1 MDNST
6 IGSRI
11 SLLVKQTGLTRIAF
25 GARIGIS
32 SGGMTMICNGKSN
45 PSAQT
50 VSAICREFSVN
61 RRWLETGEGD
71 MFLKLDEAEK
81 IVAWVNGMVARRAEK
96 SGKDFN
102 DYDDLRM
109 QLISVLIDADD
120 DFYRALLPVMAR
132 LVEKLRENEKTPD

>member
-1 MDNST
+1 MENET
-6 IGSRI
+6 IHSRI
-11 SLLVKQTGLTRIAF
+11 SRVVKHSGLTKTKFAE
-25 GARIGIS
+25 RIGVS
-32 SGGMTMICNGKSN
+32 ASAVTTMSNGKSN

-50 VSAICREFSVN
+50 VSAICREFNVN

-120 DFYRALLPVMAR
+120 DFYKAILPAMER
-132 LVEKLRENEKTPD
+132 LVEKLKESEKEPK